1 MPARKNT
8 KRSVKHH
15 NEQGGLTGLLH
26 LKGFTLVEILVSIA
40 ILASLTAGVFL
51 AIRPKTQIDKAND
64 AKRQADLSSVKTN
77 LDLYYHD
84 KNCYPSLT
92 SSVSND
98 FADALKNGTQWKE
111 GNTLYMQKVP
121 KDPAG
126 DSYTYITDS
135 TACPQWSA
143 LFSKYSREYAVDSAS
158 GTTAICGLS
167 QTASK
172 RCVPN
177 GFDSS
182 WGCVVS
188 GDAQCETLLAT
199 SLPGAPASTYT
210 PTTGPSG
217 TGAPTPT
224 PVSSAQSYYV
234 AMSPGTNPQF
244 YQGTIN
250 PLFQA
255 VGKTQIFSVDVADGA
270 GNVTSVNMTAKTD
283 TKTQTFAL
291 DKTAGTGTDGTW
303 SKTITV
309 DDTTI
314 GKYMLTFT
322 GTDSAGNT
330 SHFDVAI
337 R

>member
-1 MPARKNT
+1 MPARENT
-8 KRSVKHH
+8 KHSIKHH
-15 NEQGGLTGLLH
+15 KEQEGLAGLLH

-40 ILASLTAGVFL
+40 ILASLSAGVFL

-64 AKRQADLSSVKTN
+64 TTRQQDLSSIKSN

-121 KDPAG
+121 KDPVG
-126 DSYTYITDS
+126 DSYTYVTDS
-135 TACPQWSA
+135 TVCPQWSV
-143 LFSKYSREYAVDSAS
+143 LFSKFSKEYLVDSAS
-158 GTTAICGLS
+158 GATPICSLS
-167 QTASK
+167 QSASK
-172 RCVPN
+172 KCVPN

-182 WGCVVS
+182 WGCVIS
-188 GDAQCETLLAT
+188 GDTQCTTLLAT
-199 SLPGAPASTYT
+199 SLPGAPASSYT
-210 PTTGPSG
+210 PTTNPSG
-217 TGAPTPT
+217 TVAPTPT
-224 PVSSAQSYYV
+224 SVPTSQSYYV
-234 AMSPGTNPQF
+234 AMPPGTNPQF
-244 YQGTIN
+244 YQGLID

-255 VGKTQIFSVDVADGA
+255 VDKTQKFSVDVADSA
-270 GNVTSVNMTAKTD
+270 GNVTSVSMTAKTD
-283 TKTQTFAL
+283 TKTQTFTL
-291 DKTAGTGTDGTW
+291 DKTAGTGADGTW

-309 DDTTI
+309 NDTTI
-314 GKYMLTFT
+314 NRYMLTFT

-330 SHFDVAI
+330 SSFDLSI